1 VPGIRRKISSIKKE
15 ENAMK
20 KLMVIALG
28 GNSLIKDKD
37 KISAEDQLEVVQS
50 TCKHIVSLVKK
61 GFDVVI
67 THGNGPQVGFN
78 LLRSEAAREQLPLQP
93 LDVCVAETQG
103 SIGYMIQQALLNE
116 YRSQGIDKDVVTV
129 VTQVR
134 VNADDDA
141 YSKPSKPVGPFY
153 DQEEGQ
159 NLMHEKGWDMVED
172 SGRGYRRVVASPQ
185 PVEIV
190 ECRAIRALVAQ
201 GFTVIACG
209 GGGIPV
215 TGGRGSACAALAD
228 GRGIPG
234 TEEGGSD
241 CTATAGGGEIPV
253 TGGRGS
259 ACAALADGRG
269 IPVSGERGA
278 DCTAT
283 VDDGGIPVTDKAG
296 KPLVGSAAVI
306 DKDRAASLLA
316 GFLGADILVIPTAV
330 SKVCLNFRQPDQ
342 IELDSISLEDAR
354 HYLEQGHF
362 AAGSM
367 GPKIEAAVSFLEAGG
382 KEVIIT
388 MPELIEEAVVG
399 NAGTRIYSN

>member
-1 VPGIRRKISSIKKE
+1 
-15 ENAMK
+15 MK

-228 GRGIPG
+228 GRGIP
-234 TEEGGSD
+234 
-241 CTATAGGGEIPV
+241 
-253 TGGRGS
+253 
-259 ACAALADGRG
+259 
-269 IPVSGERGA
+269 VSGERGA

-342 IELDSISLEDAR
+342 IELDSISLEEAR
-354 HYLEQGHF
+354 HYLKQGHF

>member
-1 VPGIRRKISSIKKE
+1 M
-15 ENAMK
+15 N

-37 KISAEDQLEVVQS
+37 KISAEDQREVVHS
-50 TCKHIVSLVKK
+50 SCKHIVNLVKK

-78 LLRSEAAREQLPLQP
+78 LLRSEAAKEQLPPQP

-103 SIGYMIQQALLNE
+103 SIGYMIQQSLINE

-134 VNADDDA
+134 VNAGDEA

-153 DQEEGQ
+153 DQAEAQ
-159 NLMHEKGWDMVED
+159 HLMLEKGWDMVED

-215 TGGRGSACAALAD
+215 TGGRVAV
-228 GRGIPG
+228 
-234 TEEGGSD
+234 
-241 CTATAGGGEIPV
+241 CTDPAGGGEIPV
-253 TGGRGS
+253 TGGRVA
-259 ACAALADGRG
+259 ACA
-269 IPVSGERGA
+269 V
-278 DCTAT
+278 TA
-283 VDDGGIPVTDKAG
+283 DGGIPAPGKKGKA
-296 KPLVGSAAVI
+296 LVGSAVVI

-330 SKVCLNFRQPDQ
+330 SKVCLNFRKPDQ
-342 IELDSISLEDAR
+342 IELDSISLKEAR
-354 HYLEQGHF
+354 CYLEQGHF
-362 AAGSM
+362 AVGSM
-367 GPKIEAAVSFLEAGG
+367 GPKIEAGVSFLEAGG

-388 MPELIEEAVVG
+388 LPELIEEAVQG
-399 NAGTRIYSN
+399 NAGTHIYSE

>member
-1 VPGIRRKISSIKKE
+1 M
-15 ENAMK
+15 N

-37 KISAEDQLEVVQS
+37 KISAEDQREVVHS
-50 TCKHIVSLVKK
+50 SCKHIVNLVKK

-78 LLRSEAAREQLPLQP
+78 LLRSEAAKEQLPPQP

-103 SIGYMIQQALLNE
+103 SIGYMIQQSLINE

-134 VNADDDA
+134 VNAGDEA

-153 DQEEGQ
+153 DQAEAQ
-159 NLMHEKGWDMVED
+159 HLMLEKGWDMVED

-215 TGGRGSACAALAD
+215 TGGRVAACAV
-228 GRGIPG
+228 
-234 TEEGGSD
+234 
-241 CTATAGGGEIPV
+241 TA
-253 TGGRGS
+253 
-259 ACAALADGRG
+259 
-269 IPVSGERGA
+269 
-278 DCTAT
+278 
-283 VDDGGIPVTDKAG
+283 DGGIPAPGKKGKA
-296 KPLVGSAAVI
+296 LVGSAAVI

-330 SKVCLNFRQPDQ
+330 SKVCLNFRKPDQ
-342 IELDSISLEDAR
+342 IELDSISLKEAR
-354 HYLEQGHF
+354 CYLEQGHF
-362 AAGSM
+362 AVGSM
-367 GPKIEAAVSFLEAGG
+367 GPKIEAGVSFLEAGG

-388 MPELIEEAVVG
+388 LPELIEEAVQG
-399 NAGTRIYSN
+399 NAGTHIYSE

>member
-1 VPGIRRKISSIKKE
+1 VVGKKAKWCGMATCIDKSYKKVTGTRQGTRRQISSIKKE
-15 ENAMK
+15 ENAMN

-78 LLRSEAAREQLPLQP
+78 LLRSEAAREQLPPQP

-103 SIGYMIQQALLNE
+103 SIGYMIQQALFNE
-116 YRSQGIDKDVVTV
+116 YRNQGIDKDVVTV
-129 VTQVR
+129 ATQVR
-134 VNADDDA
+134 VDADDEA

-159 NLMHEKGWDMVED
+159 HLMREKGWDMVED

-215 TGGRGSACAALAD
+215 TGGRGS
-228 GRGIPG
+228 
-234 TEEGGSD
+234 D
-241 CTATAGGGEIPV
+241 CKDPAG
-253 TGGRGS
+253 
-259 ACAALADGRG
+259 GRG
-269 IPVSGERGA
+269 IPV
-278 DCTAT
+278 T
-283 VDDGGIPVTDKAG
+283 G
-296 KPLVGSAAVI
+296 KEGNALVGSAAVI

-388 MPELIEEAVVG
+388 MPELIEEAIQG
-399 NAGTRIYSN
+399 NAGTRIYGN